1 MQSLRDTIVFITGA
15 SSGIGRACA
24 EHFAREGA
32 RLLLCARRTELLAA
46 LADDLRTRFSIDV
59 HTLALDVRDRAAV
72 RSAIDGLPAEW
83 VNISILVNNAG
94 LARGLSKV
102 QDGELDD
109 WEEMIDTNVK
119 GLLFVTRA
127 VLPGMLQ
134 RSAGHIINI
143 GSIAGLDPYP
153 GGAVYN
159 GSKFAVAGITRAL
172 RMDVVDTPL
181 RVSVVDPGLV
191 DTEFSLVRFRGDAE
205 RARKVYEDIEV
216 LQADD
221 VADAVLY
228 IATRPAHVSINQIV
242 IMPTAQASSM
252 VKHLGPL
259 R

>member
-1 MQSLRDTIVFITGA
+1 MQSLRDSIVFITGA

-32 RLLLCARRTELLAA
+32 RLLLCARRAELLAT
-46 LADDLRTRFSIDV
+46 LADDLRSRFNVDAL
-59 HTLALDVRDRAAV
+59 TLALDVRDRAAV
-72 RSAIDGLPAEW
+72 QSAIGDLPEEW
-83 VNISILVNNAG
+83 MNIRILVNNAG
-94 LARGLSKV
+94 LARGLSKL

-109 WEEMIDTNVK
+109 WDEMIDTNVK
-119 GLLFVTRA
+119 GLLYISRA

-191 DTEFSLVRFRGDAE
+191 DTEFSLVRFRGDIE

-242 IMPTAQASSM
+242 IMPTAQASTTL
-252 VKHLGPL
+252 VHRGPMH
-259 R
+259 